1 MTPSNGQHAQATGH
15 YHRRR
20 PLWLRALHRG
30 GQVWQR
36 LGLPLAQLDA
46 DQLLEAA
53 RQRTG
58 LDDFGAIPVREPL
71 QLLLHSCA
79 HEARLTA
86 VGRLAVAQD
95 AVQLLRSTSNTTPF
109 LPRMSRSPPQFPVS
123 RGRDQISPPHVAGM
137 LTGCAPAGPW
147 ATSSTGPSRSIQAY
161 HTLLIQATCIS
172 HRSRPR
178 CIGAAPP

>member
-15 YHRRR
+15 YHPRR

-36 LGLPLAQLDA
+36 LGLPLAQLNA

-95 AVQLLRSTSNTTPF
+95 AVQLLSTRLALEEDWKRRPGIAAKAIVRPLFTVG
-109 LPRMSRSPPQFPVS
+109 LPRTGTSLLQGLLAQDPAHRTPLTWEVMYPSPPP
-123 RGRDQISPPHVAGM
+123 GRRAG
-137 LTGCAPAGPW
+137 
-147 ATSSTGPSRSIQAY
+147 
-161 HTLLIQATCIS
+161 
-172 HRSRPR
+172 
-178 CIGAAPP
+178 